1 MSDEK
6 PFWGDWYRV
15 NELGVSDY
23 GEVVEAEKPGG
34 GEAGRA
40 VIRHIRYRA
49 KDGQDAVLEH
59 TRAHLKTLLWR
70 EIQLSRYPNHVAI
83 EEYEIRDCA
92 DPPGFDVFIQTERLT
107 SLPEY
112 REKRAFSVRSVI
124 DFGISI
130 LSKLEQEESVYHNIR
145 PNNIFLNKN
154 GYYRLDAFDA
164 ARKLR
169 RSERDLPAEK
179 FDFMAPE
186 ACFEQKTT
194 VRSDI
199 YSLGMVMYWL
209 LNDGG
214 LPFLPPAPTP
224 VTPEAREEA
233 LRRRVLSGETP
244 PPPADCPKKL
254 ADVILRACACRP
266 EKRWP
271 SLEKMAN
278 ELKALKRTLT
288 EDELNR
294 VVSGGGLAVPPG
306 GEADDAPVAAE
317 DAPDPVPAREK
328 AAETSREPA
337 PVRKP
342 RRRRR
347 GAGIGN
353 RKTLRRAAVAALC
366 VAVTALGCALLWDF
380 AGQRAPDAEPAAS
393 PAVSEEPVAEP
404 IGAEPPAQPAF
415 APVEPVPEEP
425 EPVPEEPEVVPE
437 EPEVVPVTP
446 EPVPVTP
453 EPAPVAPEPVPVA
466 PEPAPVVPEV
476 VPVTPEPVPVV
487 PEPVAPAPV
496 EVSGI
501 LLTPG
506 SKTMEIGESIWLS
519 ATVVPSDAADAS
531 IRWSS
536 SNNSVARVD
545 GGRVTAV
552 GVGTAV
558 ITATGG
564 NGKSAACSISVF

>member
-1 MSDEK
+1 M
-6 PFWGDWYRV
+6 
-15 NELGVSDY
+15 
-23 GEVVEAEKPGG
+23 
-34 GEAGRA
+34 
-40 VIRHIRYRA
+40 
-49 KDGQDAVLEH
+49 
-59 TRAHLKTLLWR
+59 
-70 EIQLSRYPNHVAI
+70 
-83 EEYEIRDCA
+83 
-92 DPPGFDVFIQTERLT
+92 
-107 SLPEY
+107 
-112 REKRAFSVRSVI
+112 I

-294 VVSGGGLAVPPG
+294 VVSGGGLAVPPS

-317 DAPDPVPAREK
+317 DAP
-328 AAETSREPA
+328 
-337 PVRKP
+337 
-342 RRRRR
+342 
-347 GAGIGN
+347 
-353 RKTLRRAAVAALC
+353 
-366 VAVTALGCALLWDF
+366 
-380 AGQRAPDAEPAAS
+380 
-393 PAVSEEPVAEP
+393 
-404 IGAEPPAQPAF
+404 
-415 APVEPVPEEP
+415 
-425 EPVPEEPEVVPE
+425 
-437 EPEVVPVTP
+437 
-446 EPVPVTP
+446 
-453 EPAPVAPEPVPVA
+453 
-466 PEPAPVVPEV
+466 
-476 VPVTPEPVPVV
+476 
-487 PEPVAPAPV
+487 APV
-496 EVSGI
+496 EVSAI